1 MKQELIM
8 AKRPKRLMY
17 AGGGVL
23 ILGIILGQYFGL
35 TPGINTGSGDGEEKK
50 ESPADSQAIMASTQ
64 SDIVPVLIQPE
75 PNPEP
80 KQKKTQSELPLKVLD
95 ILIDNRSYL
104 VKASSQP
111 QDQYRPAEIGEIVQ
125 QAKQASGDED
135 GIRIRVYRKG
145 SARVIPE
152 SLLKDEL
159 KKAGFA
165 PHMID
170 WKIHLVD

>member
-1 MKQELIM
+1 M

-23 ILGIILGQYFGL
+23 ILGIILGQFFGL
-35 TPGINTGSGDGEEKK
+35 TPGINTGSGDGEEKT
-50 ESPADSQAIMASTQ
+50 EPAEDPRAILASTE

-75 PNPEP
+75 P
-80 KQKKTQSELPLKVLD
+80 KHKTLAELPLKVLD
-95 ILIDNRSYL
+95 ILIDDRSYL
-104 VKASSQP
+104 IKASSQS
-111 QDQYRPAEIGEIVQ
+111 QDRYQPAEMKQIIQ
-125 QAKQASGDED
+125 QAKRTTGDED

-159 KKAGFA
+159 KKAGLS
-165 PHMID
+165 PQMID
-170 WKIHLVD
+170 WKNHLVD